1 MSVVIIGGNECMT
14 RRYKDTCEE
23 YDCDAKVY
31 AKMSDGIRGIGSPDL
46 IVLFTATMSHKML
59 HAVIRETKGQDVR
72 IARSQ
77 SSSVSALKNLLE
89 EHTGSLRN

>member
-14 RRYKDTCEE
+14 RRYKDI
-23 YDCDAKVY
+23 CDAKVY
-31 AKMSDGIRGIGSPDL
+31 ANMSDGIRGIGSPDL

-72 IARSQ
+72 IARRQ

-89 EHTGSLRN
+89 EHTGCLRN